1 VPANN
6 ESMTV
11 IRDFVNQARLTK
23 GGPLSN
29 ACKPEVRRGRLF
41 EVGNFSKFNRKISEV
56 GRPKKMLRPRL
67 KNLPRKT
74 LNRSNRTIYED
85 LNESEITRLS
95 SNFEGCKNLSGK
107 NQSDELVRSYLTS
120 KDSADNG
127 DRVFLLEESYDG
139 HRGLSSHG
147 KNDQ

>member
-1 VPANN
+1 MLAYNNDSTTIIREFINPAK
-6 ESMTV
+6 V
-11 IRDFVNQARLTK
+11 TK
-23 GGPLSN
+23 GGPLQS
-29 ACKPEVRRGRLF
+29 ASKPEVRRGRLL
-41 EVGNFSKFNRKISEV
+41 EVGNLGKCNRKISEV
-56 GRPKKMLRPRL
+56 NKLKKMLRPRL

-120 KDSADNG
+120 KRLG
-127 DRVFLLEESYDG
+127 R
-139 HRGLSSHG
+139 
-147 KNDQ
+147 